1 MAIDPIRPV
10 KLGRRAAALW
20 RDLVGPETPI
30 DTKVL
35 VAEACRLT
43 DRLDKYDKILR
54 ADPMDPV
61 RSEARLAASA
71 LHRILNGLSYET
83 HGASA
88 GAAEDPPETSK
99 ATTIADE
106 IAARRAARQ
115 ADAAG

>member
-1 MAIDPIRPV
+1 MR
-10 KLGRRAAALW
+10 
-20 RDLVGPETPI
+20 PETPI

-54 ADPMDPV
+54 VDPSDPV

-83 HGASA
+83 HGKAA
-88 GAAEDPPETSK
+88 GDPADPPATSK

-115 ADAAG
+115 ADSAG

>member
-20 RDLVGPETPI
+20 RDLVRPETPI

-71 LHRILNGLSYET
+71 LHRILNG
-83 HGASA
+83 GASR
-88 GAAEDPPETSK
+88 GVV
-99 ATTIADE
+99 
-106 IAARRAARQ
+106 
-115 ADAAG
+115 